1 MTLTPTRALITGASA
16 GIGEAF
22 ARALAARGWDL
33 VLVARREER
42 LRALAAELSRTHGV
56 QCSIVALDLGIDRA
70 GRRLRELVDGEVDL
84 VVNNAGFGTQGPFIE
99 TDGDA
104 LAQQIAVDLRA
115 VVDVCH
121 AFLPAMVARRRG
133 AVINVSSTTAFQP
146 VPTMAV
152 YAAAKSFVVSFTESL
167 WQELKPHGVT
177 VFTLAPGPTRTE
189 FFDVVGDSAA
199 TVGGIQRMQTP
210 EQVVATGLRT
220 LDRRRPPSSVVSGV
234 DNAVTA
240 RLAKFVPKRLLL
252 PAVAGVLR
260 PIKST

>member
-1 MTLTPTRALITGASA
+1 MPLTPTRAMITGASA

-22 ARALAARGWDL
+22 ARALAARRCDL
-33 VLVARREER
+33 VLVARREDR
-42 LRALAAELSRTHGV
+42 LRALAEELQRAHGV
-56 QCSIVALDLGIDRA
+56 DCATVALDLGVDRA

-84 VVNNAGFGTQGPFIE
+84 VVNNAGFGTQGPFID

-121 AFLPAMVARRRG
+121 AFLPEMVARRRG

-152 YAAAKSFVVSFTESL
+152 YAAAKAFVVSFTESL
-167 WQELKPHGVT
+167 WQELKPHGVIA
-177 VFTLAPGPTRTE
+177 FTLAPGPTRTE
-189 FFDVVGDSAA
+189 FFDVVGDTAA
-199 TVGGIQRMQTP
+199 TIGGRQRMQTA
-210 EQVVATGLRT
+210 EQVAATGLRT
-220 LDRRRPPSSVVSGV
+220 LARRHPPSSVVSGL

-240 RLAKFVPKRLLL
+240 RLAKFVPKRVLL
-252 PAVAGVLR
+252 PAVANVLR
-260 PIKST
+260 PIKSA